1 MSAKL
6 FLTVRAERKELE
18 RVSAAIKA
26 LAADE
31 DWSSDTLYRV
41 DLVMDELVVNIMDY
55 GYDDS
60 DHEIDIKFTSDE
72 DAVTIEITDEG
83 RSFDPLN
90 DTPEPDLTSP
100 IEERR
105 VGGLGVYLAR
115 TMMDELVYRRE
126 DNRNHLTLMKR
137 RT

>member
-6 FLTVRAERKELE
+6 LLKVKADRKELE

-26 LAADE
+26 LGVDE
-31 DWSSDTLYRV
+31 DWSSDILFRV

-55 GYDDS
+55 GYDES
-60 DHEIDIKFTSDE
+60 DHEIDITFTSEE

-90 DTPEPDLTSP
+90 DAPEPDLSSP

-105 VGGLGVYLAR
+105 IGGLGVYLAR

-126 DNRNHLTLMKR
+126 GNRNHLTLVKR
-137 RT
+137 RA

>member
-6 FLTVRAERKELE
+6 FLKVKAERKELN
-18 RVSAAIKA
+18 RVSTAIKA
-26 LAADE
+26 LADDE
-31 DWSSDTLYRV
+31 DWSSDILYRV

-60 DHEIDIKFTSDE
+60 DHEIDITFTSEE